1 MGGSLRSPDRH
12 SKAQPGGPSIL
23 PAIRRDLCDRLA
35 ELDSE
40 RALILRV
47 LATLDRK
54 RSGRVRLPAKR
65 EAILH
70 AVSQEP
76 GVRASM
82 LGLTLGI
89 PTDQVAHFLTD
100 LEQAGLVGRSGL
112 GWRVT
117 GT

>member
-1 MGGSLRSPDRH
+1 MGGSLPSVDPPR
-12 SKAQPGGPSIL
+12 KVQPPGPSIL
-23 PAIRRDLCDRLA
+23 PAIRRDLLERLSD
-35 ELDSE
+35 LDSE
-40 RALILRV
+40 RALILRA

-54 RSGRVRLPAKR
+54 KVGRVRLPAKR
-65 EAILH
+65 DTILH

-89 PTDQVAHFLTD
+89 PTDHVALFLTE

-112 GWRVT
+112 GWRAT
-117 GT
+117 DT